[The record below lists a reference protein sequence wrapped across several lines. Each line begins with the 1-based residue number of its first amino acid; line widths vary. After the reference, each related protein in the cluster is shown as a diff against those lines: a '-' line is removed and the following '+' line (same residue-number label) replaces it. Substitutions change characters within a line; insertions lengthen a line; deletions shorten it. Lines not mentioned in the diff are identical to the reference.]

1 MLRPQVQDAAGVAQ
15 GLRDIMGDHDDGDA
29 LLVVQLV
36 HHIVQLIGDGGVQ
49 PGKGLIHKQQAAGG
63 AQGPCQQHPLLLP
76 AGKLPVAAVCQ
87 VLRPQQAQ
95 FGKGCFAVGAGVEG
109 GVALGSQQTAEDD
122 LHDRGGE
129 IPLDGRLLG
138 QITNLLRRQVE
149 VNMPAGGADQSQD
162 AFEQGGFARPVF
174 AYDGKVIP
182 LLHRKL
188 QMGEDTFALIAQR
201 KVTAL
206 NEGHDFASFSAQ
218 AAHTPYR
225 MVFL

>member
-1 MLRPQVQDAAGVAQ
+1 MAVLLRCAVKMLRPQMQDTAGMAQ

-76 AGKLPVAAVCQ
+76 AGKLPVAAVRQ

-109 GVALGSQQTAEDD
+109 GVALG
-122 LHDRGGE
+122 R
-129 IPLDGRLLG
+129 
-138 QITNLLRRQVE
+138 
-149 VNMPAGGADQSQD
+149 
-162 AFEQGGFARPVF
+162 
-174 AYDGKVIP
+174 
-182 LLHRKL
+182 
-188 QMGEDTFALIAQR
+188 
-201 KVTAL
+201 
-206 NEGHDFASFSAQ
+206 
-218 AAHTPYR
+218 
-225 MVFL
+225 